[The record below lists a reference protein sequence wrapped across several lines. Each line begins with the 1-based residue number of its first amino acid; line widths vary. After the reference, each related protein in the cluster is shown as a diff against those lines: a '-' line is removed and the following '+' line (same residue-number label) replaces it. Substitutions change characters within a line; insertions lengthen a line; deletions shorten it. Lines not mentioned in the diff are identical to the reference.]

1 MTTVLQHFQKVIS
14 SPGRSRCPQQ
24 LVAVA
29 KRWDSHMDQL
39 VAVHM
44 PYPCIVVAVP
54 EESALYGNVQQ
65 VVWNSLGFFFH
76 SIHFTVC
83 LGLQEILKR
92 RGKAQN

>member
-1 MTTVLQHFQKVIS
+1 MATILQHFQKVIS

-29 KRWDSHMDQL
+29 KRWNSHMDQL

-65 VVWNSLGFFFH
+65 VMWNSFFF
-76 SIHFTVC
+76 IICIYFAVC
-83 LGLQEILKR
+83 LGLQEILKPR
-92 RGKAQN
+92 KKKKRD